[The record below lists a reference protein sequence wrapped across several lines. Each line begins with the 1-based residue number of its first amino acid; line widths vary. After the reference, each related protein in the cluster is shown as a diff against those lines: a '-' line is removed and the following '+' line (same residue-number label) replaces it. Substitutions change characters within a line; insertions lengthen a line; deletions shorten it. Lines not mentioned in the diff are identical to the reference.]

1 MKRIREGIAFCMV
14 LLLLLG
20 LAGCAEPTPSSS
32 APPSSSSEQS
42 SVPEL
47 EPEIEPYVI
56 TPLDTPMN
64 GGMTYEEY
72 FSIERAVKPSE
83 YLHNKEIKG
92 ELYYAYKT
100 DRFFGEMGIVY
111 HTDHEIYWLGE
122 SGEEVLIYRSPKNIH
137 GINVYE
143 DIMVWYEYKSEKING
158 TEIMDRGMHRFY
170 IPQLQ
175 HDVWAMVYD
184 GYLTTIGI
192 PGGVSTTDIK
202 IIQTVSREKHEQGGY
217 SEKQKMYIYSSLTDN
232 TYEVEFSIF
241 DDKVREQYLP
251 IRDRELI

>member
-42 SVPEL
+42 SLPEL

-72 FSIERAVKPSE
+72 FSIERAVKSSE
-83 YLHNKEIKG
+83 YLTKEING
-92 ELYYAYKT
+92 ELYYAWQT
-100 DRFFGEMGIVY
+100 NRFFGKMGIVY
-111 HTDHEIYWLGE
+111 HTDHEIYWLGDN
-122 SGEEVLIYRSPKNIH
+122 GEGILIRRTAKKVHAMVAYEDVLI
-137 GINVYE
+137 
-143 DIMVWYEYKSEKING
+143 WQEYTCEKVDG
-158 TEIMDRGMHRFY
+158 VDIMDREMHRMY
-170 IPQLQ
+170 IPQMR
-175 HDVWAMVYD
+175 HEVWATVHD
-184 GYLTTIGI
+184 GKLTTIGM
-192 PGGVSTTDIK
+192 PDGASTTDIK
-202 IIQTVSREKHEQGGY
+202 IIQTVAREKHEQGGY